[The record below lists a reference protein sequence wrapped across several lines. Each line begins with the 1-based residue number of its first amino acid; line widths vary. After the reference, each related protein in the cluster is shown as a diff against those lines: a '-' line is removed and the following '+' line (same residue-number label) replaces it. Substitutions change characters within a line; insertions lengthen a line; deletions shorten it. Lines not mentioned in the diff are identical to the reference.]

1 MKVFILRHGEAGTAA
16 TDREREL
23 TPKGF
28 EQALQAGLLLEHEGA
43 QTLLYSPKTRTR
55 QTAEQVASLCAQ
67 LPCQESLSLLP
78 PATVDD
84 ITAVLEELEEA
95 GTSAVSSGNT
105 HRPRNFQSA
114 TMSIT
119 QRIGSKIAAA
129 WTGEI
134 TSAIK
139 GTAATPRPP
148 PNPPLE
154 IAYSK
159 TAGIATA

>member
-23 TPKGF
+23 TPKGI

-43 QTLLYSPKTRTR
+43 QTLLYSPKARTR

-95 GTSAVSSGNT
+95 GTTAVILVSHIPLVAQLAGWLMN
-105 HRPRNFQSA
+105 
-114 TMSIT
+114 
-119 QRIGSKIAAA
+119 GD
-129 WTGEI
+129 
-134 TSAIK
+134 TSAYTLP
-139 GTAATPRPP
+139 GYPP
-148 PNPPLE
+148 ASIVALE
-154 IAYSK
+154 MEQVGPG
-159 TAGIATA
+159 AGNLLWYALSPDFEKRRH